1 MIQIKKTPGQLLVE
15 GHAGFAERGK
25 DVVCAGVSAL
35 VCTLAENLRRA
46 GGQAALSPGRAELR
60 WQEGTE
66 AEETVEAFGLGLG
79 QLAVAYPECIRL
91 LW

>member
-1 MIQIKKTPGQLLVE
+1 MIQITKRAGQLLVE
-15 GHAGFAERGK
+15 GHAGFDRRGK

-35 VCTLAENLRRA
+35 VCTLAENIRRR

-66 AEETVEAFGLGLG
+66 ELVEAFGLGLR
-79 QLAVAYPECIRL
+79 QLAESYPEYIRL
-91 LW
+91 FW